1 MAVVVAQ
8 LAEQLV
14 PIPEVCG
21 LNPVIGK
28 ILQWTYLLLTV
39 EKTSIKKIETGNG
52 PIFLKIIAT
61 PVFSDL
67 SVTVWT
73 ISVPKFRM
81 LFEGPLGVGSIHSP
95 DL

>member
-1 MAVVVAQ
+1 MN
-8 LAEQLV
+8 
-14 PIPEVCG
+14 IF
-21 LNPVIGK
+21 
-28 ILQWTYLLLTV
+28 TV
-39 EKTSIKKIETGNG
+39 NCRKDENKENRDLEW
-52 PIFLKIIAT
+52 PNFLKIIAT
-61 PVFSDL
+61 PVFSDF